1 MKIFTISASEENGGT
16 VEIVAACQTNDI
28 VNFNETM
35 IGSNTSVDVYL
46 KEPLDREVESIMN
59 NKGNLILNTP

>member
-16 VEIVAACQTNDI
+16 VQIVAACQTNDI

-46 KEPLDREVESIMN
+46 KEPLDREVEFLMN